1 MNNLASNRQRGL
13 SRQGLRIWGLL
24 FIVLGTAGQSI
35 LQNAILGVANAASRE
50 DLLKQIEDPDH
61 FAMAS
66 VAIVLQFALAC
77 AVPIFAFLLVD
88 GFQHTSSVKN
98 YFLRV
103 AGVAVI
109 SELPFNLAMSGKLLD
124 WNSRNPVFGMLLGLI
139 ILYLFRAY
147 SQKSFKNVLIKLL
160 VVAVA
165 IVWVEMLHIHDG
177 AATVVMV
184 ATLWALRK
192 KRTWQVFGGCAVM
205 FLCTVFSPFYL
216 VAPMLFLTVHFY
228 NEEPGEENKL
238 FNYLAYPAILLI
250 IGLVGKFAF

>member
-1 MNNLASNRQRGL
+1 MNKLASNKPRGL
-13 SRQGLRIWGLL
+13 SRQDLRIWGLL
-24 FIVLGTAGQSI
+24 FIVLGTAGQCI
-35 LQNAILGVANAASRE
+35 LQNAMLGVANAANQE
-50 DLLKQIEDPDH
+50 ELLKLIEDPDH

-88 GFQHTSSVKN
+88 GFQHTSSIKN
-98 YFLRV
+98 YLLRV
-103 AGVAVI
+103 VGVAVI

-124 WNSRNPVFGMLLGLI
+124 LDSRNPVFGLVLGLI
-139 ILYLFRAY
+139 IMYLFRSY
-147 SQKSFKNVLIKLL
+147 SQKTFKNVLIKLL
-160 VVAVA
+160 VVVMA
-165 IVWVEMLHIHDG
+165 ILWVEMLHIHDG

-192 KRTWQVFGGCAVM
+192 KKTWQVFGGCAVM
-205 FLCTVFSPFYL
+205 FLCTVFSLFYF
-216 VAPMLFLTVHFY
+216 VAPLLFLTVHFY
-228 NEEPGEENKL
+228 NEEPGEDNKL